1 MVTGLCVHAIG
12 AEVSEGRVPAHAAF
26 LSSLHCT
33 SEFKKAQTEKG
44 WVRTGGKRRIFRYFY
59 FPGAKETESA

>member
-26 LSSLHCT
+26 LSSLH
-33 SEFKKAQTEKG
+33 
-44 WVRTGGKRRIFRYFY
+44 VRVQKSPNRKRLGSNRRQEADLQIFL
-59 FPGAKETESA
+59 FPGSKGD

>member
-26 LSSLHCT
+26 LSSLH
-33 SEFKKAQTEKG
+33 EFKKAQTEKG
-44 WVRTGGKRRIFRYFY
+44 WVRTGGKGRISRYFY
-59 FPGAKETESA
+59 FPGVW